1 MKCFD
6 ASVHRSY
13 FIVHRFIVLENPML
27 TIPPPQYRK
36 RNSFDE
42 PKRTGTPALVLVLGT
57 YDPKTSVTLGFDR
70 EIDISAMDG
79 AQISVSD
86 GAFTGETYTATGV
99 VTVLNPTTVR
109 IRLVFSAAYPGAGI
123 MLNATGA

>member
-1 MKCFD
+1 MI
-6 ASVHRSY
+6 Y
-13 FIVHRFIVLENPML
+13 Y
-27 TIPPPQYRK
+27 PPPLKYPRK
-36 RNSFDE
+36 RIPVAKPRSG
-42 PKRTGTPALVLVLGT
+42 PRALVLVLAT

-70 EIDISAMDG
+70 EIDMSGMDG
-79 AQISVSD
+79 SQITVSD

-123 MLNATGA
+123 TLNATGANGIV